1 MKLVLFGAT
10 GMIGSGTLIECLEH
24 PDVEQVLVI
33 GRRPSGHSGHDKVT
47 EILHQDFEDYSEL
60 TEQMRGY
67 DACLFCLGVSAAG
80 MSEDVYTRLTYTFAS
95 RAAEALRSVNPD
107 LAFCY
112 VSAQGADSTEQG
124 RIMWARV
131 RGRLENHL
139 IALGGPIWI
148 FRPGVIQPMKGV
160 RSRTKLYRAGYT
172 VFGPLIRLLRGVPGF
187 ATSTDHLGLA
197 LIRAAREGAK
207 GNHFTTREIEELA
220 ALETARIG

>member
-1 MKLVLFGAT
+1 MRVVLFGAT

-24 PDVEQVLVI
+24 PDVEKVLVI
-33 GRRPSGHSGHDKVT
+33 GRRSCGRADHEKVD
-47 EILHQDFEDYSEL
+47 EILHDDFEDYSAIVDPL
-60 TEQMRGY
+60 QGY

-80 MSEDVYTRLTYTFAS
+80 MSEEKYTRMTYSFAMK
-95 RAAEALRSVNPD
+95 AAEALRSVNPE

-112 VSAQGADSTEQG
+112 VSGQGADSTEKG

-139 IALGGPIWI
+139 VALGGPMWI

-160 RSRTKLYRAGYT
+160 RSSTPLYNTAYT
-172 VFGPLIRLLRGVPGF
+172 VLGPPIRLLRNIPGF
-187 ATSTDHLGLA
+187 ATSTDHFGLA
-197 LIRAAREGAK
+197 LIRVARDGAD

-220 ALETARIG
+220 EAEITRLS